1 MNTPCQ
7 AKGILVDYNR
17 WPLKARNWVIQR
29 KLFDLDTPQLYDK
42 SRTDSFC
49 VFYIYFG
56 SNPRMPHAIKQ
67 YKNRVSFD
75 WVDSKLGSGAYQ
87 KKPCPT
93 WISFHDN
100 ANLTIEWKHDNSSSG
115 IHFAA
120 WDDVVHYR
128 VNGKSADEQKY
139 KEWYLMTHLEEFEVL
154 TERQL
159 IRKWLYDEPLIG
171 DEKL

>member
-1 MNTPCQ
+1 MNYQ
-7 AKGILVDYNR
+7 AKGIHVDYNC
-17 WPLKARNWVIQR
+17 WHLKARDWVIQR
-29 KLFDLDTPQLYDK
+29 KLFDLDALHLYDK
-42 SRTDSFC
+42 SRTDSLC
-49 VFYIYFG
+49 TFYTYFG
-56 SNPRMPHAIKQ
+56 GNPRMPLAIKEYQ
-67 YKNRVSFD
+67 NRVSFD
-75 WVDSKLGSGAYQ
+75 WVDSNHHGGPWL

-93 WISFHDN
+93 WVSFHGN
-100 ANLTIEWKHDNSSSG
+100 GNSQIEWKHDNQSSG

>member
-1 MNTPCQ
+1 MNYQ
-7 AKGILVDYNR
+7 AKGRHVDYSR
-17 WPLKARNWVIQR
+17 WHLKARDWVIQR
-29 KLFDLDTPQLYDK
+29 KLFDLDATHLYDK
-42 SRTDSFC
+42 SRTDSLC
-49 VFYIYFG
+49 TFYTYFG
-56 SNPRMPHAIKQ
+56 GNPRMPLAIKEYQ
-67 YKNRVSFD
+67 NRVSFD
-75 WVDSKLGSGAYQ
+75 WVDSNYH
-87 KKPCPT
+87 
-93 WISFHDN
+93 FHGN
-100 ANLTIEWKHDNSSSG
+100 GNSQIEWKHDNQSSG